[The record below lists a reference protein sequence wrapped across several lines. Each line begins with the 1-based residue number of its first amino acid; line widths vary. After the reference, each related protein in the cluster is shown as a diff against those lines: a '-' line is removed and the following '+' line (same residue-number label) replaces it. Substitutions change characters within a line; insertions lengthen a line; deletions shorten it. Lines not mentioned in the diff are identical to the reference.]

1 MMAGAHNKLS
11 SACPYSKLVPG
22 EIMAGLVLKSRLGC
36 TGLGFNHSK
45 YIVKVP
51 EIKIG
56 IVLETSILI
65 IIELNLWNR
74 TT

>member
-11 SACPYSKLVPG
+11 SACPYSNLVPG
-22 EIMAGLVLKSRLGC
+22 EMAGLVLQSRLGC

-51 EIKIG
+51 EFKIG
-56 IVLETSILI
+56 IVKFRSY
-65 IIELNLWNR
+65 
-74 TT
+74 